1 MMNKMLIKLLQTI
14 VRAMVGALNYERVY
28 LLVEDA
34 EKTGLSG
41 EEKRILVL
49 SEVKN
54 VALVVGQAIL
64 NLAIETAVNVLNSK
78 KEKF

>member
-1 MMNKMLIKLLQTI
+1 MLIKLLQTI